1 MTGRRLNV
9 AGDDALSRIQRRGL
23 SALLLSRTVEEAADS
38 IGVGRRT
45 VERWLSDDVFAD
57 AYRALARAASATA
70 SSALLAAQLD
80 AVETLRAA
88 LHEGSPA
95 TRVRAAR
102 ALLDVGIKVREAD
115 VDQRLDKIEEEVAL
129 WGPVRS
135 VVRPVSSG
143 WSA

>member
-1 MTGRRLNV
+1 VTPRRLNV
-9 AGDDALSRIQRRGL
+9 AGDDTLSRIQLRGL
-23 SALLLSRTVEEAADS
+23 SALMLSRTVEEAADS

-45 VERWLSDDVFAD
+45 VERWLADDVFAG
-57 AYRALARAASATA
+57 AYRDLARAAFRTA
-70 SSALLAAQLD
+70 SSALLAGQMA

-102 ALLDVGIKVREAD
+102 ALLELGIKVREAD
-115 VDQRLDKIEEEVAL
+115 VDQRLDKIEEEVAR
-129 WGPVRS
+129 WGVRS